1 MTYHLENRLIKR
13 LKSGNLE
20 VLEQVYRKYGEQI
33 LNQSYRILLSR
44 EAAED
49 AVHDIFVNLSHR
61 LRSFKGRS
69 SLGTWLFRVTHNHCL
84 EKLRQEKNRNRIL
97 RENIGSFKPAEK
109 LSVED
114 KDMLQR
120 ALETLEP
127 EIRALLW
134 LKDGEGLEIKELS
147 QIMDTPEGTLKA
159 RLSREREKLRQ
170 WLQKEADYAT

>member
-1 MTYHLENRLIKR
+1 MTSNFENKLIKR
-13 LKSGNLE
+13 LKSGHLDA
-20 VLEQVYRKYGEQI
+20 LEQVYRQYGEQI

-49 AVHDIFVNLSHR
+49 VVHDIFVNLSHR
-61 LRSFKGRS
+61 LRNFKGRS
-69 SLGTWLFRVTHNHCL
+69 SLGTWLYRVTHNHCL
-84 EKLRQEKNRNRIL
+84 EKLRQERNRNKIL
-97 RENIGSFKPAEK
+97 REYINSFKPSEK
-109 LSVED
+109 LSAED

-127 EIRALLW
+127 ETRSLLW

-159 RLSREREKLRQ
+159 RLFREREKLRQ